1 MNGSRKQTI
10 VVKYKTETFVR
21 LCQEVQGR
29 HATEIEILCHVEV
42 LLFLQA
48 LLAEVPKWFLQRTLD
63 KLFSEIS
70 LLSLQNQQN
79 DSKESSCWP
88 GWANWA

>member
-29 HATEIEILCHVEV
+29 HATEIEYSVMLRFFSFSKRC
-42 LLFLQA
+42 LQKF
-48 LLAEVPKWFLQRTLD
+48 PKWFLQRTLD

-79 DSKESSCWP
+79 DSQESCCWP